1 MFSLFEEVL
10 KVRQARGGMSSTR
23 VKQEATMKPLLTHQ
37 PRGKA
42 TLDPIYVNKFKQGQL
57 LPLGIKKH

>member
-1 MFSLFEEVL
+1 
-10 KVRQARGGMSSTR
+10 MSSAQ

-57 LPLGIKKH
+57 LPLGFPLSWKIRKVFLKKLSLH

>member
-1 MFSLFEEVL
+1 
-10 KVRQARGGMSSTR
+10 MSSAQ
-23 VKQEATMKPLLTHQ
+23 VKEEATLKPLLTHQ

-42 TLDPIYVNKFKQGQL
+42 TPDPIYVNKFKQGQL

>member
-1 MFSLFEEVL
+1 
-10 KVRQARGGMSSTR
+10 MSSAQI
-23 VKQEATMKPLLTHQ
+23 KQEATMKPLLTHQ

-42 TLDPIYVNKFKQGQL
+42 TLDPVYVNKFKQGQL